1 MSWFSLIWKIRLV
14 ELACKGKTLSFRS
27 LPLYKCRAEELR
39 FPLPCSGAAWAAA
52 SAAGCRGGRTD
63 RGRHRRGAGGG
74 WGPPKRRRCPGGTPL
89 GRART
94 AAAAFRVRDGRVRGV
109 G

>member
-1 MSWFSLIWKIRLV
+1 MEKAINEPPTAFRVDLRQLSWFSLIWKIRLV

-63 RGRHRRGAGGG
+63 RGRHRRGTGGLRA
-74 WGPPKRRRCPGGTPL
+74 PIS
-89 GRART
+89 RARC
-94 AAAAFRVRDGRVRGV
+94 RSGRT
-109 G
+109 